1 MWKGANGDGMTKSDC
16 FRLKA
21 SGSRGGE
28 GERSAAES
36 SVVSWLRLDAIKI
49 FLVVFLPF
57 DSLPSG
63 CTVDNRSGRCLE
75 ALPHHPCPGWLW
87 SRCPP

>member
-36 SVVSWLRLDAIKI
+36 SVVSWLRLDAIKVIPPEPTFYHIHLSNLSI
-49 FLVVFLPF
+49 FI
-57 DSLPSG
+57 
-63 CTVDNRSGRCLE
+63 
-75 ALPHHPCPGWLW
+75 
-87 SRCPP
+87 